1 MRNWKGKNKKCQ
13 APVHANRRRIRGRR
27 GDGCSDGGVSW
38 WSDRSRISSAR
49 EGCVGSSSGAPVL
62 RAAESGAGKSG
73 VRRLRGGTV
82 RVVLRRRYRAAESAP
97 RTILS
102 DAVGEVLRRAELG
115 TAHLSQYLESV
126 ERGEIV
132 ILCRRNVPIA
142 EIRPIPKLPVPERP
156 IGTDPGLKVPDSFF
170 EPLPQ

>member
-1 MRNWKGKNKKCQ
+1 M
-13 APVHANRRRIRGRR
+13 
-27 GDGCSDGGVSW
+27 
-38 WSDRSRISSAR
+38 
-49 EGCVGSSSGAPVL
+49 
-62 RAAESGAGKSG
+62 
-73 VRRLRGGTV
+73 

-97 RTILS
+97 RTILP
-102 DAVGEVLRRAELG
+102 DAVGEALRRAELG

-142 EIRPIPKLPVPERP
+142 EIRPIPKLPAQERP